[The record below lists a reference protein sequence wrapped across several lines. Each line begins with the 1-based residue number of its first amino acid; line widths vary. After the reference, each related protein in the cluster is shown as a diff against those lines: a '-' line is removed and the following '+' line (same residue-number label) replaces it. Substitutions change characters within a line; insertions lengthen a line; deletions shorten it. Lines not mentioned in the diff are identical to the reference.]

1 MRISS
6 VAKYLSIPPS
16 EIRTK
21 ELPRSYNFRTAARPF
36 DVQFFPEQ
44 PAGETVK
51 RAIDLTGALL
61 ALIFF
66 LPLMLLVAL
75 TVKATSP
82 GPLIFAHRRLGKDG
96 RDFYCLKF
104 RSMVTN
110 SAEVL
115 ARHLAAN
122 PEARAEWA
130 RDHKLRHD
138 PRTTRLGQFLRRS
151 SLDELP
157 QLINVLRGEMSL
169 VGPRPIVLD
178 EVSKYGRYIIY
189 YTSVTPGITGLWQI
203 SGRSDMSYRRRVA
216 IDTSYAR
223 KRCLQLDLA
232 IMLRT
237 LPAVLQAK
245 GAH

>member
-1 MRISS
+1 MG
-6 VAKYLSIPPS
+6 
-16 EIRTK
+16 
-21 ELPRSYNFRTAARPF
+21 LPLPANFRTAVLPF
-36 DVQFFPEQ
+36 DVQYCPEQ
-44 PAGETVK
+44 PTGEATK
-51 RAIDLTGALL
+51 RAIDFIGAFL

-66 LPLMLLVAL
+66 LPLIILVAL
-75 TVKATSP
+75 TVKLTSP
-82 GPLIFAHRRLGKDG
+82 GPVIFAHRRLGKDG
-96 RDFYCLKF
+96 KDFYCLKF

-110 SAEVL
+110 AAEVL
-115 ARHLAAN
+115 AAHLAAN

-130 RDHKLRHD
+130 RDHKLRDD

-157 QLINVLRGEMSL
+157 QLMNVLRGEMSL

-178 EVSKYGRYIIY
+178 EVSKYGRYITY

-223 KRCLQLDLA
+223 KRCLQMDLA